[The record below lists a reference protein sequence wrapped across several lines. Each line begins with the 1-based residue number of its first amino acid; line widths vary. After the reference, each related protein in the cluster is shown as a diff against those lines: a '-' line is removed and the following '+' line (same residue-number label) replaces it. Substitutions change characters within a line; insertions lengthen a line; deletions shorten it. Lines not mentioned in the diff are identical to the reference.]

1 VSQSPEIP
9 SIESPRRFADVDD
22 LIAHLRGLGTVAS
35 VEAEGFTELDH
46 GLQTAALLVEMLPG
60 DTEALVAGLVHDLA
74 HPWDG
79 PGQPRHASMGAIAV
93 RGILGDR
100 VADLIVSHVP
110 AKRYLVATRP
120 DYFARLS
127 PDSVMTLAAQ
137 GGPMNDA
144 EVADFER
151 EGDLDAKVALRIA
164 DDGAKVAGHVVPAL
178 DVYEGAIRELAR
190 QHTRS

>member
-1 VSQSPEIP
+1 MSQF
-9 SIESPRRFADVDD
+9 IESPRRFVDVED
-22 LIAHLRGLGTVAS
+22 LISHLRGLGAVAS

-137 GGPMNDA
+137 GGPMSDA